1 MNKTTTIPLFLLLL
15 LAVTHQQQIL
25 ASGIRLAGKLLG
37 LDESSGIAQLVSEAF
52 GKTDTQSKKGDDG
65 SVPGQQNNIFSGFL
79 RILGF
84 DAKKIGAIAV
94 NAIIFVAQLVK
105 KKTMIKM

>member
-1 MNKTTTIPLFLLLL
+1 MLGK
-15 LAVTHQQQIL
+15 L

-37 LDESSGIAQLVSEAF
+37 IDKATEVAELVSNAF
-52 GKTDTQSKKGDDG
+52 GNTKTESKKGDDG
-65 SVPGQQNNIFSGFL
+65 NDQQNIFSGFL

-94 NAIIFVAQLVK
+94 NAIIFVAQLVR
-105 KKTMIKM
+105 TI